1 VNKWSRTCR
10 RLRRRTSASGGR
22 PEQRREQ
29 SDAVYVY
36 PAPLSSSGRRRLRRR
51 PNVSRPAALPS
62 LAPSPFLGSMSVSAP
77 SSR

>member
-10 RLRRRTSASGGR
+10 HLRRRTSASGGR
-22 PEQRREQ
+22 LEQRREQ

-36 PAPLSSSGRRRLRRR
+36 PVPQSSSGQQQLHCR
-51 PNVSRPAALPS
+51 PNVSRPVALPS
-62 LAPSPFLGSMSVSAP
+62 LAPFPFLGSMSVSAS